1 MGSKKKSDGGK
12 GIYAVLIVA
21 ALAVMILVGALVA
34 ALVYVLNPFSEDDPQ
49 GTQET
54 QQTVG
59 ETGNKNPF
67 FSHEGS
73 ESITVTYN
81 GREVYAGGQ
90 VRPEDFTVMLNFK
103 DGSSVEITEYESIIQ
118 TDTFRLIKGNN
129 TIAFYYEGLWAN
141 ATVYAKDVST
151 LRYPP
156 SYVINAVDEAK
167 ANQKISLIESG
178 AISYQKALE
187 NVAFTGDSQI
197 KALTANGILAEGQ
210 VLAKV
215 GESLNYM
222 EENISKII
230 AMSYG
235 KEALVV
241 HYGINSLR
249 ISEEGR
255 AEDVERYKGLLLR
268 IKEALPETRII
279 VSGLFPVSDGIFF
292 TQTRFAYINDYN
304 NALFAMCCEIG
315 VDYLSDNEYIAS
327 HQEYFLGDGLHLKK
341 SFYTEYWLK
350 NLIKTMG
357 V

>member
-12 GIYAVLIVA
+12 GIYAVLIAA
-21 ALAVMILVGALVA
+21 ALAVMILVGALIA
-34 ALVYVLNPFSEDDPQ
+34 ALVYVLNPFSEDDP
-49 GTQET
+49 GTQST
-54 QQTVG
+54 QQTVD

-73 ESITVTYN
+73 EGITVTYN

-103 DGSSVEITEYESIIQ
+103 DGTSVEITEYESIIQ

-141 ATVYAKDVST
+141 AAVYAKDVST

-167 ANQKISLIESG
+167 ADQKISLIESG
-178 AISYQKALE
+178 AISYQQALE
-187 NVAFTGDSQI
+187 KVAFTGDSQI
-197 KALTANGILAEGQ
+197 KALTTNGILAEGQ

-222 EENISKII
+222 EENLNKII

-235 KEALVV
+235 KEVLVV

-255 AEDVERYKGLLLR
+255 AEDVERYKELLLT
-268 IKEALPETRII
+268 IKEALPELRII

-292 TQTRFAYINDYN
+292 TQTRFAYIDDYN
-304 NALFAMCCEIG
+304 DALFAMCCEIG
-315 VDYLSDNEYIAS
+315 VDYLSDNEYIVS

>member
-1 MGSKKKSDGGK
+1 MAKKKKSSGGK
-12 GIYAVLIVA
+12 GWYALLIAA
-21 ALAVMILVGALVA
+21 ALTVMILVGVLIA
-34 ALVYVLNPFSEDDPQ
+34 ALIYVLNPGSEDDPEETK
-49 GTQET
+49 GTLGNTTHET
-54 QQTVG
+54 
-59 ETGNKNPF
+59 PI
-67 FSHEGS
+67 FSHGDS

-103 DGSSVEITEYESIIQ
+103 DGASVEITEYDSIIK

-141 ATVYAKDVST
+141 ATVYAVDAAS

-156 SYVINAVDEAK
+156 SYVLFPIDEFAAREK
-167 ANQKISLIESG
+167 VGLIDSG
-178 AISYQKALE
+178 ALSFQEALE
-187 NVAFTGDSQI
+187 KVVFTGDSQI
-197 KALTANGILAEGQ
+197 KALTSYGILSGNQ

-222 EENISKII
+222 EENINKII

-255 AEDVERYKGLLLR
+255 AEDVERYKELLLR
-268 IKEALPETRII
+268 IKAALPDTRII
-279 VSGLFPVSDGIFF
+279 VSGLFPVSDRIFF
-292 TQTRFAYINDYN
+292 TQTRFAYIDDYN
-304 NALFAMCCEIG
+304 DALFAMCCEIG
-315 VDYLSDNEYIAS
+315 VDYLSDNEYIVS
-327 HQEYFLGDGLHLKK
+327 HQEYFAEDGLHLRK

-350 NLIKTMG
+350 NLIMTMG

>member
-21 ALAVMILVGALVA
+21 ALAVMILVGALIA
-34 ALVYVLNPFSEDDPQ
+34 ALVYVLNPFSEDYPQ

-54 QQTVG
+54 QQMVG

-73 ESITVTYN
+73 ESMTVTYN

-90 VRPEDFTVMLNFK
+90 VRPEDFTVILNFK

-141 ATVYAKDVST
+141 TTVYAKDVST

-156 SYVINAVDEAK
+156 SYVINAVDEEK
-167 ANQKISLIESG
+167 VNQKINLLESG
-178 AISYQKALE
+178 AISYEQALE
-187 NVAFTGDSQI
+187 KVAFTGDSQI
-197 KALTANGILAEGQ
+197 MALTANGILAEGQ

-255 AEDVERYKGLLLR
+255 SEDVERYKGLLLR
-268 IKEALPETRII
+268 IKEALPEIRII

-292 TQTRFAYINDYN
+292 TQTRFAYIDDYN

-315 VDYLSDNEYIAS
+315 IDYLSDNEYIAS